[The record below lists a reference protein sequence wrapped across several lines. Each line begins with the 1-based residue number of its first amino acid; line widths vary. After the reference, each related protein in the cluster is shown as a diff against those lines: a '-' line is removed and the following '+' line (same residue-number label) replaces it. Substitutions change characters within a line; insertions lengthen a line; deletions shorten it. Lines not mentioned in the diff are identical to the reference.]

1 MFMRNLTR
9 LLCVLGLLVSVLVS
23 VALAESL
30 DETRKKAEK
39 GDARA
44 QFNLGVM
51 YSKGEGVP
59 KDSAEAVK
67 WYRLAAEQGEP
78 IAEFALGV
86 MYANGRGL
94 PKNETEAVKW
104 YRKAAER
111 RLSLAQ
117 MELGDVYVAG
127 KGVAPDFIEAHA
139 WFNIAGASGHPLANL
154 RLNIVQEYMTPLA
167 IAEAT
172 DLATERLKLIKLRPQ
187 PWLPKLDGDFVKPA
201 EDIVSSPPDKPV
213 KDAPRP
219 RPQITETVKAK
230 PPTTKVAKIDV
241 EGIAEGV
248 IGGSTANKDG
258 GAVGKALV
266 RPGIFSDNKF
276 GSMDIAVA
284 AVDAKWSNFGFYLQ
298 RLIETVQ
305 IQWDRILLSS
315 TLYPPLGTTITI
327 KFRMNSDGKI
337 TGVGIVKNTSNEQGK
352 EACLSAITA
361 RSPYG
366 KWSDDMVAVLGD
378 SQEMTLTFY
387 YR

>member
-1 MFMRNLTR
+1 
-9 LLCVLGLLVSVLVS
+9 
-23 VALAESL
+23 
-30 DETRKKAEK
+30 
-39 GDARA
+39 
-44 QFNLGVM
+44 
-51 YSKGEGVP
+51 
-59 KDSAEAVK
+59 
-67 WYRLAAEQGEP
+67 
-78 IAEFALGV
+78 
-86 MYANGRGL
+86 
-94 PKNETEAVKW
+94 
-104 YRKAAER
+104 
-111 RLSLAQ
+111 
-117 MELGDVYVAG
+117 MELCDVYVAG
-127 KGVAPDFIEAHA
+127 KGAAPDFIEAHA

-172 DLATERLKLIKLRPQ
+172 DLARERLKLIKLRPQ

-213 KDAPRP
+213 KDAPKP

-258 GAVGKALV
+258 GAGSKVLV

-276 GSMDIAVA
+276 GTMNIALA
-284 AVDAKWSNFGFYLQ
+284 AVDAKWSNFGFYVQ
-298 RLIETVQ
+298 RMIETVQ

-315 TLYPPLGTTITI
+315 TLYPPSGTIVTI
-327 KFRMNSDGKI
+327 KFRLDSAGKI
-337 TGVGIVKNTSNEQGK
+337 TGIGIVKNTSSEQGK

-361 RSPYG
+361 RSPFG
-366 KWSDDMVAVLGD
+366 KWSDDMIAVLGD
-378 SQEMTLTFY
+378 SQEMTLTFN